1 MKIIIGIFSL
11 LISFSSIAQKEL
23 VKDPKL
29 TELVMSM
36 SQRSLVMPGYLTDL
50 KALVARQAYE
60 FWKNGNTE
68 PYVSHLNVY
77 QALHEANKYLG
88 YDSIRGLAYN
98 QVGFHSNTV
107 TSVVFGSNPNYYY
120 SSSTDGKIL
129 KWDLSN
135 QKSIPETVYE
145 SDKIIQSIEMSN
157 DGNVL
162 MAIFYQEG
170 LALIP
175 TSRKQEDDI
184 QVLEDPEPVQT
195 ATFIPGERKYLTV
208 SKDGKLMLKGF
219 NSQVENVGKT
229 ALKVNQLKV
238 DKKNGTIYAGTEQG
252 VLEAWEKPYE
262 VKESP
267 IEDIMENWRNQS
279 YFGYELGS
287 FSINCM
293 DINSVGDVLAIGR
306 DRGDVILWDIDKKEL
321 IRIISG
327 HQSTVTDIQ
336 FSPSGKLLLT
346 TSRDGTAQIWDL
358 NDSKKLPVI
367 LDDHGDWVL
376 TGSFDPTGKKVITGG
391 GDEYIRTWPVDPAS
405 LALRICGMIN
415 RNLTS
420 NEWKE
425 FIGSEYP
432 YEVTC
437 AGSN

>member
-1 MKIIIGIFSL
+1 MRFIFTTTL
-11 LISFSSIAQKEL
+11 LFALSFSFAQSQKE
-23 VKDPKL
+23 KDLKI

-36 SQRSLVMPGYLTDL
+36 SQRSLVMPGYLTEL

-77 QALHEANKYLG
+77 QALYQANKYLG
-88 YDSIRGLAYN
+88 YDSSRNMAFN
-98 QVGFHSNTV
+98 QVGLHSNTV
-107 TSVVFGSNPNYYY
+107 TSVVFGSDPNFYY

-129 KWDLSN
+129 KWDLTSPR
-135 QKSIPETVYE
+135 SIPQTVYE
-145 SDKIIQSIEMSN
+145 SDKIVQSIEMSS
-157 DGNVL
+157 DGKVL

-175 TSRKQEDDI
+175 IDKNIQNDI

-208 SKDGKLMLKGF
+208 TKAGDLILKGF
-219 NSQVENVGKT
+219 DAQSENVGKT

-238 DKKNGTIYAGTEQG
+238 DEQDGTIYAGTEQG

-279 YFGYELGS
+279 YFGYKLGS
-287 FSINCM
+287 FAINCL
-293 DINSVGDVLAIGR
+293 DIGPNRNTLAIGR
-306 DRGDVILWDIDKKEL
+306 DRGDVILWDIPKKEL

-336 FSPSGKLLLT
+336 FSPDGKLLLT
-346 TSRDGTAQIWDL
+346 TSRDGTARVWDL
-358 NDSKKLPVI
+358 NDSRKLPII
-367 LDDHGDWVL
+367 LDDHNDWVL
-376 TGSFDPTGKKVITGG
+376 TGSFDPTGRKVITGG
-391 GDEYIRTWPVDPAS
+391 GDEHIRTWPIDPAF
-405 LALRICGMIN
+405 LAFRICALVN
-415 RNLTS
+415 RNLTEDEW
-420 NEWKE
+420 NEFVGLD
-425 FIGSEYP
+425 FIYQM
-432 YEVTC
+432 TC
-437 AGSN
+437 DN